1 MGRRGRV
8 VHFARRRR
16 DIEGLLG
23 LQAGEMRDPEL
34 WLNFDS
40 SGERAGRHEELQ
52 EEGGENT
59 NFQLVYAFTHLYLG
73 LEKRRGLKNTCR
85 MAVCWHMNN
94 LKDGKVK
101 RSNLGPL

>member
-1 MGRRGRV
+1 MWLHGKAVTVCEGRRGRD

-73 LEKRRGLKNTCR
+73 LGKRRGL
-85 MAVCWHMNN
+85 
-94 LKDGKVK
+94 
-101 RSNLGPL
+101 